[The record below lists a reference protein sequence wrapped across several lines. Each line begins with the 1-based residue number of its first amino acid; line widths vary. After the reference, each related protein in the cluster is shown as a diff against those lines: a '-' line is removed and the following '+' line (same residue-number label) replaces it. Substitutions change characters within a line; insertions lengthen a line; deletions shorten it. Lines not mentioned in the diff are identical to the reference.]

1 MLKKYVLLPLMLFVY
16 ISIIKI
22 FFVPGSYFYGTLPM
36 GNISGGTAQTVGL
49 GNVVTIYVERPYFFG
64 LYRLPVQIGALKLG
78 HIHSYFL
85 WFLFFLFVIFALYD
99 INKIGGEN
107 HELETTRY

>member
-1 MLKKYVLLPLMLFVY
+1 MLKKYILLPVMLFVY

-22 FFVPGSYFYGTLPM
+22 FFVPGAYFYGTVPM
-36 GNISGGTAQTVGL
+36 GTSIGRTQIVGL

-64 LYRLPVQIGALKLG
+64 LYRLPVQIGALKLE

-107 HELETTRY
+107 YELETTRY